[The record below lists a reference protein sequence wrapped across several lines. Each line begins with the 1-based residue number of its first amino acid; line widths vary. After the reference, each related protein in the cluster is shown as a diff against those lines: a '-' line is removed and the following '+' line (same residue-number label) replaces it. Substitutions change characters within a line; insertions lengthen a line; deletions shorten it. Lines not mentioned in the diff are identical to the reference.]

1 MLQISTGKFFNSTKL
16 HETPYRGVYYTNYR
30 SFGCGKIETPVG
42 VLLPSNLGSDVS
54 TLTYEVVERI
64 EAHPSSPVPGE
75 VISTGGDVVVND
87 FAAVISFVLDIT
99 CTTSSDLTKRLVDPR
114 GSSLGNAYA
123 PSKFI
128 PRMFE
133 TSILF
138 AKGDDEKL
146 SAFIENLIA
155 LDRRHYEGAMRA
167 IRRYVTGTHRIAD
180 DVNLAYS
187 LFVMSIESLAQAF
200 DGHVAEWSDY
210 DEAKR
215 SSIDTAL
222 ADATVETAENVRQA
236 ILRNEHI
243 ALARRFRTFTLAHVA
258 PSYFRGET
266 AKVQGAISRPDLEIA
281 LRQAYEIRSGYVHR
295 LQEINGV
302 LVGMPGFVDAIE
314 LEGRH
319 TLTFAGLARLA
330 RHVIM
335 QFIDRGPKVARETFD
350 YWSVLPHMLRLPV
363 SPQYWIDK
371 PNALTVDNAHLFLR
385 AFLEQIA
392 GVFLTGSGQYPD
404 LRGVLEKV
412 ERMLPGLAKPRQRL
426 PLLTLYCLFHQIAPE
441 EFHRPQAQHYLRR
454 YESDFT
460 DPSIESLIAR
470 LIGQVPISWTLDEL
484 ESLHQTYLRQR
495 SSRKATRI
503 GRFFEAAFALYLA
516 EAHRS
521 HNPNRARELVA
532 LAVECMPRHE
542 GLLAFESTVLE
553 ETIPRIAWISI
564 LCPSRSSAGAT
575 SDSPGNPSAS

>member
-1 MLQISTGKFFNSTKL
+1 MLQISTGKFFNTTKL
-16 HETPYRGVYYTNYR
+16 HETPYRGVYYTNYT
-30 SFGCGKIETPVG
+30 SFGCAKIETPVG
-42 VLLPSNLGSDVS
+42 VLLPSNLGSHVS

-64 EAHPSSPVPGE
+64 EAHPNSPVAGE

-87 FAAVISFVLDIT
+87 FAAVISFALGIT
-99 CTTSSDLTKRLVDPR
+99 CTTNSDLTKRLIDPR

-128 PRMFE
+128 PRMFDL
-133 TSILF
+133 SILF

-146 SAFIENLIA
+146 SAFVEKLVG
-155 LDRRHYEGAMRA
+155 LDRRHYEGAIRA
-167 IRRYVTGTHRIAD
+167 IRRYVTGAHRIAD
-180 DVNLAYS
+180 DVNLAYA
-187 LFVMSIESLAQAF
+187 LFVMSIESLAQEF

-215 SSIDTAL
+215 LRVDTAL
-222 ADATVETAENVRQA
+222 ADASVEAAENVRQA

-258 PSYFRGET
+258 PSYFRGE
-266 AKVQGAISRPDLEIA
+266 AAQVQGAISRPDLEVA

-295 LQEINGV
+295 LQEING
-302 LVGMPGFVDAIE
+302 LLIGMPGFVDAIE

-335 QFIDRGPKVARETFD
+335 EFIDRGPKVAHETFN

-363 SPQYWIDK
+363 APQYWMDK
-371 PNALTVDNAHLFLR
+371 PDALSVDNAHLFLT
-385 AFLEQIA
+385 ALLGQIA
-392 GVFLTGSGQYPD
+392 GVLLTGGGQYPD
-404 LRGVLEKV
+404 LSGVLEKI
-412 ERMLPGLAKPRQRL
+412 EGMLPGLPKPHQRL
-426 PLLTLYCLFHQIAPE
+426 PLLTLYYLFHQIAPQ
-441 EFHRPQAQHYLRR
+441 EFHRPQSQDFLQR
-454 YESDFT
+454 YEGDFT
-460 DPSIESLIAR
+460 NPSIESLIAR
-470 LIGQVPISWTLDEL
+470 LIGQVPITWTLEEL
-484 ESLHQTYLRQR
+484 ESLHQTYLQRR

-521 HNPNRARELVA
+521 HNKNRARELIA
-532 LAVECMPRHE
+532 LAVECMPSHE
-542 GLLAFESTVLE
+542 GLLAFERTVLDD
-553 ETIPRIAWISI
+553 TIPPIGWISI
-564 LCPSRSSAGAT
+564 LCRPRSPGEITSDPRTDSSA
-575 SDSPGNPSAS
+575 